1 MEIFSI
7 LIYKILPIFTIL
19 GIIISI
25 VMLMQFDLTTVSS
38 SLNIISI
45 LFLTGTF
52 FLPNIK
58 KWEKSLD
65 PVILWIVIIF
75 TIQADYSKLHNHELK
90 Q

>member
-25 VMLMQFDLTTVSS
+25 VMLMQFDFTTVSS

-45 LFLTGTF
+45 LFLTGTIF
-52 FLPNIK
+52 FAKHK
-58 KWEKSLD
+58 KMRKKS
-65 PVILWIVIIF
+65 
-75 TIQADYSKLHNHELK
+75 
-90 Q
+90 

>member
-1 MEIFSI
+1 MEPLSI

-38 SLNIISI
+38 SLNMSI

-52 FLPNIK
+52 FANHK
-58 KWEKSLD
+58 KLEKSLD

-75 TIQADYSKLHNHELK
+75 TIQADYSKLHSK
-90 Q
+90 

>member
-1 MEIFSI
+1 METLSI

-45 LFLTGTF
+45 LLLTGTF
-52 FLPNIK
+52 FAKHK
-58 KWEKSLD
+58 KMKKK
-65 PVILWIVIIF
+65 
-75 TIQADYSKLHNHELK
+75 A
-90 Q
+90 

>member
-1 MEIFSI
+1 METLSI

-52 FLPNIK
+52 FAKYK
-58 KWEKSLD
+58 KMRKKS
-65 PVILWIVIIF
+65 
-75 TIQADYSKLHNHELK
+75 
-90 Q
+90 

>member
-1 MEIFSI
+1 MEPLSI

-38 SLNIISI
+38 SLNNLSI

-52 FLPNIK
+52 FAKHK
-58 KWEKSLD
+58 KLEKSLD

-75 TIQADYSKLHNHELK
+75 TIQADYSKLHRK
-90 Q
+90 

>member
-25 VMLMQFDLTTVSS
+25 VMLMEFDLTTVSS

-52 FLPNIK
+52 FAKHK
-58 KWEKSLD
+58 KMRKKS
-65 PVILWIVIIF
+65 
-75 TIQADYSKLHNHELK
+75 
-90 Q
+90 